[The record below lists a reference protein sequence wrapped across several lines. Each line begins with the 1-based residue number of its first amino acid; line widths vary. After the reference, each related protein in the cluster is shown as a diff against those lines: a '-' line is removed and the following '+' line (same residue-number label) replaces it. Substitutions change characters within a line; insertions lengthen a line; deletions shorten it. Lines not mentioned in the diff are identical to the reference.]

1 MSKFP
6 TLPPSGSVGVQD
18 ALTPPS
24 STLAP
29 SVNATKAAVDNLQAQ
44 IDAGGAGVP
53 AANSIANTQLVDVPT
68 GTVKARV
75 SAGTGD
81 PEDVAL
87 ATFKAALGLTKADV
101 GLPAVEN
108 LAPADYPVSTAQ
120 AAALALKSD
129 VGHTHDPA
137 AVTGLAEFIRDTI
150 AAALVPGANVTITVD
165 DEADTITIAST
176 GGGGGGGLGDG
187 NYGDVTV
194 SGSGAII
201 TINSAAVTLTKMANL
216 ATGTVIGRTTAG
228 TGVPEALTF
237 AQVKT
242 ALGLVKAD
250 VGLGS
255 VDNTSDADKPVSTAQ
270 QAALDGK
277 APVSH
282 GHVEATIS
290 NSGFMTTA
298 HVIKLNG
305 VQSGATANSSDATLL
320 NRANHTGSQAIST
333 VTGLQAALDAKAS
346 ADSPNFTGPMT
357 STGTSITTPFAM
369 GAGNAIDVTRGL
381 NTKSI
386 IVDTTLT
393 FSATPAANTWFTLHL
408 INTSSS
414 ARLITIPGSFSVGRQ
429 TTVTSLTIP
438 ANGQIIL
445 GWYFTGSVY
454 VLSGDSGARNNL
466 SATTAPGA
474 SNDNTQGYAVG
485 SMWVDAVANRVY
497 FCTNASTGSAVW
509 WGGSAGGGSWG
520 SITGTLSDQT
530 DLQTALNAKAGL
542 IPVIEVVSGT
552 SRTLTA
558 ADNGK
563 ILVFT
568 NTGAISV
575 ALGTGFSGNGCTLA
589 WNDSAGVITVNLTDV
604 TVNGSSSALVL
615 SNARGSLS
623 LIPSGT
629 NAFLAIGS
637 IGELMAAD
645 ISDSTANGR
654 AILTAGDYAA
664 MRSLLSLVIGSDVAA
679 QSHVGSGGAAHA
691 NATTSVAGFL
701 SAADKTKLDGLPAQ
715 GTTREITG
723 AATLGA
729 ADVNVTVRFNSGS
742 AAALTVPSDSTLGV
756 TPGKATLAV
765 FIQGAGVPTFTGS
778 GATILGSP
786 RSGLA
791 QNDTILLNHTG
802 IANTWSYA

>member
-87 ATFKAALGLTKADV
+87 ATFKTALGLTKADV
-101 GLPAVEN
+101 GLAAVEN

-194 SGSGAII
+194 SGSGTAI
-201 TINSAAVTLTKMANL
+201 TINNASVTLAKMANL

-255 VDNTSDADKPVSTAQ
+255 VDNTSDADKPVSAAQ

-277 APVSH
+277 SNVGHSH
-282 GHVEATIS
+282 ADATGS
-290 NSGFMTTA
+290 ASGFMSA
-298 HVIKLNG
+298 AQFNKLAG
-305 VQSGATANSSDATLL
+305 IASGATANSSDATLL

-333 VTGLQAALDAKAS
+333 VTGLQTALDAKAN
-346 ADSPNFTGPMT
+346 AASPVFTGPVT
-357 STGTSITTPFAM
+357 LSGVDITAPFNM
-369 GAGNAIDVTRGL
+369 GSGLSIDVTRRLSYKEVSADG
-381 NTKSI
+381 
-386 IVDTTLT
+386 VTLT
-393 FSATPAANTWFTLHL
+393 FSAVPSANAWYMLHL
-408 INTSSS
+408 ANTSSS
-414 ARLITIPGSFSVGRQ
+414 DRVVVIPTSFSMARQ
-429 TTVTSLTIP
+429 ANVTNVTAP
-438 ANGQIIL
+438 ANGQIL
-445 GWYFTGSVY
+445 LMWYYTGTNY
-454 VLSGDSGARNNL
+454 VLAGDSGARNNFTG
-466 SATTAPGA
+466 TTAPTA

-485 SMWVDAVANRVY
+485 SMWVDTVANRVY
-497 FCTNASTGSAVW
+497 FCTNAATGSAAW
-509 WGGSAGGGSWG
+509 WGGSSGGGSWG
-520 SITGTLSDQT
+520 SITGTLSAQT
-530 DLQTALNAKAGL
+530 DLQAALDAKAGL
-542 IPVIEVVSGT
+542 IPVIDVVSAT
-552 SRTLTA
+552 SYTLA
-558 ADNGK
+558 AGDNGRIK
-563 ILVFT
+563 VFT
-568 NTGAISV
+568 ATDPISV
-575 ALGTGFSGNGCTLA
+575 TLNTDFNGRGVVLA
-589 WNDSAGVITVNLTDV
+589 WAAAAGTITVNLTGV
-604 TVNGSSSALVL
+604 TVNGSSSAMVL
-615 SNARGSLS
+615 SQGLGSLN
-623 LIPSGT
+623 LIPVGT

-637 IGELMAAD
+637 IGELVATD
-645 ISDSTANGR
+645 ISDATADGR
-654 AILTAGDYAA
+654 AILTAANYAA
-664 MRSLLSLVIGSDVAA
+664 MRTLLGLVVGTDVAA
-679 QSHVGSGGAAHA
+679 FSHVGAGGAAHA
-691 NATTSVAGFL
+691 EATESVAGFL
-701 SAADKTKLDGLPAQ
+701 GSADKTKLNTMPAQ
-715 GTTREITG
+715 GTTREITA

-729 ADVNVTVRFNSGS
+729 SDLNVVIRFNAASP
-742 AAALTVPSDSTLGV
+742 AALTVPSDATLGL
-756 TPGKATLAV
+756 TAGKATISVHIVDAR
-765 FIQGAGVPTFTGS
+765 PTFTGD
-778 GATILGSP
+778 GATIGGTAPTEGTLIT
-786 RSGLA
+786 LY
-791 QNDTILLNHTG
+791 HTG
-802 IANTWSYA
+802 AANTWSYA